1 MSRSVRR
8 ALPLALLTGCCLGLL
23 TGGPVVRAQAL
34 DATSTSPHLGEASTP
49 STPAQLGLA
58 EYLRAKG
65 VIFYGAY
72 WCPHCFHQKVI
83 FGQQAGNRLP
93 YVECAKEPAGAQVC
107 EAAGVTAYPTWVM
120 GKERRVGF
128 QTLEELAAWTLYP
141 GPTTTAPA
149 PSGPAPAGIPQA
161 KQLQPA
167 PVKTP

>member
-1 MSRSVRR
+1 MVRSPLR
-8 ALPLALLTGCCLGLL
+8 ALPLTLLTASCLGLL
-23 TGGPVVRAQAL
+23 LSGPQLKAQSLDGG
-34 DATSTSPHLGEASTP
+34 STSPQLKDAAAP

-58 EYLRAKG
+58 EHLRAKG

-120 GKERRVGF
+120 GKERRVGVL
-128 QTLEELAAWTLYP
+128 TLEELAAWTLYP
-141 GPTTTAPA
+141 GPGAGGTTTSTPTTKPPA
-149 PSGPAPAGIPQA
+149 RA
-161 KQLQPA
+161 
-167 PVKTP
+167 TP